1 MIVTQCSRDPNT
13 YCCGDGFDSTVCCE
27 QGNGFRIING
37 KAVSVK
43 NSTAITS
50 SSPIST
56 VTATVTKTPRNSTT
70 KTGSIAGGVIGGIIA
85 VAFLVG
91 MLWYLMRKRKG
102 VLDKEEVHTLEMSSK
117 DQYQVN
123 GGPSALSRIELEPT
137 MARTPEL
144 DAGHTVEL
152 GEGKSKPP
160 GPQL

>member
-1 MIVTQCSRDPNT
+1 M
-13 YCCGDGFDSTVCCE
+13 
-27 QGNGFRIING
+27 
-37 KAVSVK
+37 SVK
-43 NSTAITS
+43 NSTTAITS

-56 VTATVTKTPRNSTT
+56 VTATVTTTPRNSTT

-85 VAFLVG
+85 LAFLVG

-102 VLDKEEVHTLEMSSK
+102 VSDQEEVRPLEMSSK
-117 DQYQVN
+117 ERYQINN
-123 GGPSALSRIELEPT
+123 GPLASSRIELEPT

-152 GEGKSKPP
+152 GEGKSKPQ